1 MSIRTISVKPE
12 YLSLK
17 NKNKRNK
24 TEKKTNLT
32 EPININTNNIRQM
45 LLEKLKKYKKTKKSN
60 INVHNDNFDI
70 SNEPPYGNLKNGSKP
85 TYRQY
90 NINTLPNPLDKQVE
104 SNQNV
109 PFVPIIESNQ
119 NVPFVPIIESKE
131 TLNKN
136 QIEPLLSQSK
146 EIIQDKPKENNIK
159 QIKKVFTLGKNK
171 KNKTISIL
179 INGSKTRKKIIH
191 NREKF
196 KKDKL
201 TTIKNYLKKN
211 NLIKYGTSAPSNL
224 LKELYESSNICG
236 EIYNTNGKT
245 LIHNYN
251 SDDLNINNS

>member
-45 LLEKLKKYKKTKKSN
+45 LLEKLKKHKKTKKSN

-70 SNEPPYGNLKNGSKP
+70 SNEPPYGNLKNGTKP

-90 NINTLPNPLDKQVE
+90 NINTLSRPLEQEVV
-104 SNQNV
+104 SNQII
-109 PFVPIIESNQ
+109 PSVPIIEY
-119 NVPFVPIIESKE
+119 KE

-136 QIEPLLSQSK
+136 QIEPVLSQSK

-159 QIKKVFTLGKNK
+159 QIKKIFTLGKNK

-179 INGSKTRKKIIH
+179 INGSKTRKKIIY
-191 NREKF
+191 NREKL

-236 EIYNTNGKT
+236 QIYNTNGKT

-251 SDDLNINNS
+251 NDDLDINN

>member
-45 LLEKLKKYKKTKKSN
+45 LLEKLKKHKKTKKSN

-70 SNEPPYGNLKNGSKP
+70 SNEPPYGNLKNGTKP

-90 NINTLPNPLDKQVE
+90 NINTLSSPLEKQVE
-104 SNQNV
+104 SNQNI

-191 NREKF
+191 NREKL

-251 SDDLNINNS
+251 SDDLDINNS

>member
-45 LLEKLKKYKKTKKSN
+45 LLEKLKKHKKSKKTN
-60 INVHNDNFDI
+60 ISVHNDNFDKL
-70 SNEPPYGNLKNGSKP
+70 NEPPYGNLKNGSKP

-90 NINTLPNPLDKQVE
+90 NINTLSKPLEQQVKTNQIIPCVPIME
-104 SNQNV
+104 SNQNI
-109 PFVPIIESNQ
+109 PCLPSIESGKILIPNE
-119 NVPFVPIIESKE
+119 NPI
-131 TLNKN
+131 
-136 QIEPLLSQSK
+136 QPVLLQSK
-146 EIIQDKPKENNIK
+146 EIIQNKPNENNIK
-159 QIKKVFTLGKNK
+159 RIKKIFTLGKNE

-191 NREKF
+191 NREKL

-211 NLIKYGTSAPSNL
+211 NLIKYGTNAPSNL

-251 SDDLNINNS
+251 NDD

>member
-1 MSIRTISVKPE
+1 
-12 YLSLK
+12 
-17 NKNKRNK
+17 
-24 TEKKTNLT
+24 
-32 EPININTNNIRQM
+32 M
-45 LLEKLKKYKKTKKSN
+45 LLEKLKKHKKTKKSN

-70 SNEPPYGNLKNGSKP
+70 SNEPPYGNLKNGTKP

-90 NINTLPNPLDKQVE
+90 NINTLSSPLEKQVE
-104 SNQNV
+104 SNQNI

-191 NREKF
+191 NREKL

-251 SDDLNINNS
+251 SDDLDINNS

>member
-90 NINTLPNPLDKQVE
+90 NINTLPNPLDKQV
-104 SNQNV
+104 
-109 PFVPIIESNQ
+109 ESNQ

>member
-45 LLEKLKKYKKTKKSN
+45 LLEKLKKHKKTKKSN

-70 SNEPPYGNLKNGSKP
+70 SNEPPYGNLKNGTKP

-90 NINTLPNPLDKQVE
+90 NINTLSRPLEQEVV
-104 SNQNV
+104 SNQII
-109 PFVPIIESNQ
+109 PSVPIIEY
-119 NVPFVPIIESKE
+119 KE

-136 QIEPLLSQSK
+136 QIEPVLSQSK

-159 QIKKVFTLGKNK
+159 QIKKIFTLGKNK

-179 INGSKTRKKIIH
+179 INGSKTRKKIIY
-191 NREKF
+191 NREKL

-236 EIYNTNGKT
+236 QIYNTNGKT